1 MQLVHYETIRYG
13 LHDGQLR
20 HISEVE
26 QGLACDC
33 ICLECH
39 EPLMAKKGPVLAHH
53 FSHTGETNCNPSPEK
68 LTHRYAKELIAQRLV
83 AVEPA
88 FEISQEVSGLEA
100 WWRQPACLFKAD
112 RAIVEPTEYEEFKPD
127 VMLVRGAMK
136 FAIEVYFRHPVPPAK
151 MALLEKRYMHA
162 VEVDLSDLDENA
174 GPEVIGRALDQHRRW
189 KWLNNLSPAIHDL
202 ASQLDTCSKLYVPK
216 LDELNERKVP
226 RSASPQLPH
235 NKIREA
241 AAKLAAVNAWLSR
254 PKETR
259 KPYADLNQAEKLALH
274 CVYLG
279 ISPLELPIHLM
290 QYVHGQSSFG
300 KVHGLYWQTWLFAKF
315 CVGPRPIDIRKI
327 EQAARQAFPD
337 LVSLRA
343 TLESANG
350 FSPTTKLFYEF
361 LMQLA
366 LQGLLIQ
373 QQGSKPWLHTFAPK
387 VRTPE
392 ETRALLTQFPAAG
405 TAASSPPA

>member
-1 MQLVHYETIRYG
+1 MASAHDETIRYG

-33 ICLECH
+33 RCLECR

-68 LTHRYAKELIAQRLV
+68 LTHRYAKELIAQRLI
-83 AVEPA
+83 AIEPA
-88 FEISQEVSGLEA
+88 FEIRQEVSGLEA
-100 WWRQPACLFKAD
+100 WWRQPAGLFKAD
-112 RAIVEPTEYEEFKPD
+112 RAIVEPTDYEEFKPD

-151 MALLEKRYMHA
+151 AALLEKRYLHV

-189 KWLNNLSPAIHDL
+189 KWLSNRSPCIHEL
-202 ASQLDTCSKLYVPK
+202 KNQLDTCSKLYVPK
-216 LDELNERKVP
+216 LEQLKERKAP
-226 RSASPQLPH
+226 KSASPQLPH

-241 AAKLAAVNAWLSR
+241 ATKLTAVNSWLAR

-259 KPYADLNQAEKLALH
+259 KPYADLDQAEKLALH

-279 ISPLELPIHLM
+279 ISPLELPIQLM
-290 QYVHGQSSFG
+290 QNVRGQSLLG

-315 CVGPRPIDIRKI
+315 CVGTRPIDIRKI
-327 EQAARQAFPD
+327 EEAARQAFPD
-337 LVSLRA
+337 LRSMRG
-343 TLESANG
+343 TLESTNG
-350 FSPTTKLFYEF
+350 FSATTELFYEF

-366 LQGLLIQ
+366 LQGLIIQ
-373 QQGSKPWLHTFAPK
+373 QQGSKPWLNTFAPK

-392 ETRALLTQFPAAG
+392 EARALLTKFPAAG
-405 TAASSPPA
+405 DAS